1 VAGDDRFARD
11 TAIEPLGSG
20 RYRGRVDPGWSVVDD
35 AAPNGGYL
43 LAIAARAMRAE
54 ATHPDPVS
62 LTGHFLRPP
71 GVGDVTV
78 EVEVVRRGRRHDTLA
93 ARLLQDDA
101 ECVRVLGT
109 FGDLGT
115 ASGPSR
121 VDLRPPAFPPRER
134 CVDTTRAAAA
144 LAAAGDV
151 PGFPIQQRFDHR
163 QPPDL
168 AGWAVGSPAGRGEMG
183 GYVRFSDT
191 DPDQAMDTLGL
202 LVVADCFAP
211 AVFNLSDVTARWV
224 PTIELTVQ
232 IRARPAPGYL
242 AARFTTEAIT
252 DGYLEEDGQIWDAEG
267 NLVALS
273 RQLAL
278 MPRAAAP

>member
-1 VAGDDRFARD
+1 VADQDRFARD
-11 TAIEPLGSG
+11 TAIQPLAPG
-20 RYRGRVDPGWSVVDD
+20 RYGGRVDPGWSVVDD

-71 GVGDVTV
+71 STGEVTI
-78 EVEVVRRGRRHDTLA
+78 EVEAVRRGRRHDTLA
-93 ARLLQDDA
+93 ARLLQDDT
-101 ECVRVLGT
+101 ECVRVLST
-109 FGDLGT
+109 FGD
-115 ASGPSR
+115 ASAVRGPSR
-121 VDLRPPAFPPRER
+121 VDLQPPSFPPREE
-134 CVDTTRAAAA
+134 CIDTTGQAAA
-144 LAAAGDV
+144 LAAAGKV
-151 PGFPIQQRFDHR
+151 PNFPIQQRFDHR
-163 QPPDL
+163 QPPEL
-168 AGWAVGSPAGRGEMG
+168 AGWAVGRPAGRGEMG
-183 GYVRFSDT
+183 GYVRFSDAEDD
-191 DPDQAMDTLGL
+191 DPMDTLGL

-211 AVFNLSDVTARWV
+211 AVFNAGEGSASWV

-242 AARFTTEAIT
+242 AAHFTTQAIT
-252 DGYLEEDGQIWDAEG
+252 NGYLEEDGRIWDAEG

-278 MPRAAAP
+278 MPR